1 MPYVLH
7 FSHHTTTLV
16 PGKPQLLSQTRAVT
30 RPWLIEDFVIALAYH
45 ALLLTKLE
53 PPGLGP
59 SSLSHIRQVLQRA
72 PTLPLKQSQR
82 VGWGR
87 EKKNS
92 TPRTPSGSFLYTPQP
107 LPPPAKHRKTRSL
120 SHSSLQKTNRGRVKG
135 MWYMVTFGVE
145 KQHFYKKKK
154 KFTIYIG
161 KRGMWYAMTK
171 VVQRPWRW
179 VGWGAVLR
187 WVWEGNRTSSSSWL
201 FSPSSREIRL

>member
-59 SSLSHIRQVLQRA
+59 SSLSHIRQVLQRT

-154 KFTIYIG
+154 
-161 KRGMWYAMTK
+161 
-171 VVQRPWRW
+171 
-179 VGWGAVLR
+179 
-187 WVWEGNRTSSSSWL
+187 N
-201 FSPSSREIRL
+201 SPSTLEKEGCDMQWQRWYRDHGGGWAGEQC